1 MVKVPHDRRVH
12 MVLHFVEGLKYRE
25 IAAIFGT
32 TEEAVRKQV
41 SRGSKDFREAYRFLS
56 EGNEK

>member
-1 MVKVPHDRRVH
+1 